1 MPRQAINQINVDGFK
16 ADLASR
22 RHQGK
27 NLRCWL
33 NSVHCFLHF
42 GVKVLHAK
50 TQAIETQLKQKGQAF
65 FVHGSGVYLY
75 RILTTRCQ
83 AEAAFEHGHELA
95 QLDVAQEC
103 GRTAAQMQLTD
114 RLAHAHGCCVERY
127 FSRQVVQIRRGSIM
141 VLGDDFVASAVVAK
155 RFTKRNVHVNGQGP
169 VFGSDA
175 LLAKF
180 QSLSQ
185 IAL

>member
-1 MPRQAINQINVDGFK
+1 M
-16 ADLASR
+16 
-22 RHQGK
+22 
-27 NLRCWL
+27 
-33 NSVHCFLHF
+33 HCFLHF

-50 TQAIETQLKQKGQAF
+50 TQAIETQLKQKGQTF
-65 FVHGSGVYLY
+65 FVHGSGIYLY
-75 RILTTRCQ
+75 RIFTTRCE
-83 AEAAFEHGHELA
+83 AEAAFEHGHEFA

-114 RLAHAHGCCVERY
+114 RLARAHGCCVERH
-127 FSRQVVQIRRGSIM
+127 FTLQVVQIRCCPIM
-141 VLGDDFVASAVVAK
+141 VLGDDFVASAVVAQ
-155 RFTKRNVHVNGQGP
+155 RFTKRNVHVYGQGP
-169 VFGSDA
+169 VFWADA